1 MRKPSLA
8 QCVLTRIQEDI
19 TRGNIKDGEII
30 TERIL
35 EQRYGVSRT
44 PIKEALKL
52 LEAEGWVE
60 ITPRQETRV
69 IPFGIAE
76 IQETLSIR
84 IAMEGIAIKLCMQHM
99 NDDLRL
105 EFGQLLRELEDLG
118 EKIDVAAP
126 DTLDVYNGLDN
137 RFHSMLYRYSENRT
151 LRGFHNSLRSLFRR
165 TYYNIPL
172 DIQRIRNGSD
182 ELIMVIRCMLD
193 NDVLLAE
200 VQITKHIINS
210 IDQKINFLKIGLK
223 PTENKVSS

>member
-118 EKIDVAAP
+118 EKIDAAAP

-137 RFHSMLYRYSENRT
+137 MVPQHVVPLQREQNTPRLSQQSPFLVQENILQYPARHPTHSQW
-151 LRGFHNSLRSLFRR
+151 FR
-165 TYYNIPL
+165 
-172 DIQRIRNGSD
+172 
-182 ELIMVIRCMLD
+182 
-193 NDVLLAE
+193 
-200 VQITKHIINS
+200 
-210 IDQKINFLKIGLK
+210 
-223 PTENKVSS
+223 